1 MLNYKRL
8 LFVQRIPV
16 MMFAT
21 IDRHAAQIEQ
31 KCFLLFACVYYSGS
45 KMGCLRQL
53 AGKHQ
58 GEIKK

>member
-31 KCFLLFACVYYSGS
+31 KCFSC
-45 KMGCLRQL
+45 CLHVCIIL
-53 AGKHQ
+53 VPKWDV
-58 GEIKK
+58 